1 MVHSFC
7 LMVPGECDMPRAM
20 RTMVLAAVLGG
31 CSGGYI
37 LTIPDQVAPAGGDA
51 TPVIR
56 LRRNEIGR
64 IKVPVRDALMQFRLA
79 GGPLR
84 GAYTDEIGYAGAV
97 VPTPDLPG
105 RYVLSVR
112 HVDPREGDDVEGT
125 ADVFAWPADAKILAV
140 DLDCLPYPGHE
151 DAPAAAEALRG
162 LAPNGYIVYF
172 SRDAITRHERLHEL
186 LGLGGYPVG
195 PILLWQRE
203 RMHILRRSWRLPKIV
218 VESRLVS
225 QLEELRKIFPGLH
238 VGVCDTVLS
247 ATTFSAAGMECLIV
261 SGQTPA
267 AGVPSE
273 KTLTWSQL
281 AEKMR

>member
-1 MVHSFC
+1 MQ
-7 LMVPGECDMPRAM
+7 RAM
-20 RTMVLAAVLGG
+20 SYMVLAAVLGG

-64 IKVPVRDALMQFRLA
+64 MKVPVRDALMQFRLA

-112 HVDPREGDDVEGT
+112 HVDSREGDDVAGT
-125 ADVFAWPADAKILAV
+125 SDVFAWPAEAKIVAV

-151 DAPAAAEALRG
+151 DAPAAAAALRG

-172 SRDAITRHERLHEL
+172 SRDAISRHERLHEV
-186 LGLGGYPVG
+186 LGLSGYPVG

-203 RMHILRRSWRLPKIV
+203 RMHVVRRSWRLPKIV

-225 QLEELRKIFPGLH
+225 QLEELRKTFPGLS
-238 VGVCDTVLS
+238 VGVCDSILS
-247 ATTFSAAGMECLIV
+247 AGAFSAAGVECLFV
-261 SGQTPA
+261 SGQPTPP
-267 AGVPSE
+267 GVPPE
-273 KTLTWSQL
+273 KTVTWSQL
-281 AEKMR
+281 AEKVR

>member
-1 MVHSFC
+1 MQ
-7 LMVPGECDMPRAM
+7 RAM
-20 RTMVLAAVLGG
+20 SYMVLAAILGG

-37 LTIPDQVAPAGGDA
+37 LTIPDQVAPTGGDA

-56 LRRNEIGR
+56 LRRNELGR
-64 IKVPVRDALMQFRLA
+64 MKVPVRDALMQFRLA

-97 VPTPDLPG
+97 VPTPDKPG
-105 RYVLSVR
+105 RYALSVR
-112 HVDPREGDDVEGT
+112 HVNSREGDDVEGT

-140 DLDCLPYPGHE
+140 DMDCLPYPGHE
-151 DAPAAAEALRG
+151 DAPAAAVALRG

-172 SRDAITRHERLHEL
+172 SRDAISRHERMHEVL
-186 LGLGGYPVG
+186 DLGGYPTG

-203 RMHILRRSWRLPKIV
+203 RMHVVRKSWRLPKIV

-225 QLEELRKIFPGLH
+225 QLEELRKIFPGLS

-247 ATTFSAAGMECLIV
+247 AGAFTAAGVECLFV
-261 SGQTPA
+261 AGQSTD

-273 KTLTWSQL
+273 KMLTWAQL
-281 AEKMR
+281 AEKVR